1 MISWNSHNAGKW
13 GGDDKKFPSL
23 EKKPNPHNRK
33 LPLRPCSQQI
43 TTWLLK
49 AGILSPT
56 NVAHKALKAGDSL
69 SIPLPLPWH
78 SCGFFTHSRHP
89 RNICAP
95 TPNLLVH
102 GNTSY
107 SCRLVSGRDPRGS
120 MLFFFGGN
128 VGGHC
133 GGRATPSNAPPG
145 PAARPLWYN
154 CQGPV
159 QGSLVRDPRLHWEVT
174 ERACVGVRGKA

>member
-1 MISWNSHNAGKW
+1 MQESR
-13 GGDDKKFPSL
+13 GGGDKKFPSL
-23 EKKPNPHNRK
+23 ERKPNPHNRK

-120 MLFFFGGN
+120 MLFFLVAML
-128 VGGHC
+128 VGTVVAGPHLQTPLQGLLQGLSGTTAKGQYRGVLSETHAC
-133 GGRATPSNAPPG
+133 TGR
-145 PAARPLWYN
+145 
-154 CQGPV
+154 
-159 QGSLVRDPRLHWEVT
+159 
-174 ERACVGVRGKA
+174 